1 MNNKLKNLEKLQ
13 YLESIKDN
21 LNLDAMP
28 KNELRKFYDIININ
42 SLKQKRILK
51 TDKKSLSNLKNY
63 AINKA
68 VAMDLKESGNIE
80 RSSTYKT
87 ICNNIYNR
95 IDENLKW

>member
-28 KNELRKFYDIININ
+28 KNELRKLYDVININ

-51 TDKKSLSNLKNY
+51 TNVNGLSNLKNY
-63 AINKA
+63 AINKV
-68 VAMDLKESGNIE
+68 VAMDLRESGNVE
-80 RSSTYKT
+80 RSLTYET
-87 ICNNIYNR
+87 ICQKIYYKL
-95 IDENLKW
+95 DKNLQW